1 MSKYIVL
8 LTLICTILYSDGNR
22 IKNDKDKNLPT
33 FHKSKIIV
41 KTKPKINLNRIT
53 VLDSAVLTGIEKI
66 DKLNTIFKCI
76 QISKLFKSVPKNKKK
91 YDELA
96 MGSYYIFTFSEK
108 INILE
113 LIHLYDNTNCFSIVE
128 PNFIGYGG
136 SVRFQPNDQYY
147 FRQWSIENDGAFP
160 DWNTGTPGADI
171 NMESG
176 WDITQGSSSVIVGIL
191 DTGLKLDHPEFS
203 DRIWVNEFEMY
214 DESDNDENS
223 YVDDVIGWDFA
234 NEDNNPYDD
243 QGHGSNVGG
252 ILGATGNN
260 SIGYAGIDWNCRLMS
275 LKILNNENYGYY
287 SWWSEAIYYA
297 TNNGAIILN
306 MSVGG
311 SGYSYSMEAAV
322 NYAYES
328 GVTIFACMMNENN
341 NITFYPAGYQ
351 NTIAVGATDTDDSR
365 CDPFYWGGGSNYG
378 NHIDIMAPGNI
389 IYGLNHISNNDYS
402 WYWGGTSQ
410 ATPHAAGLGSLIAG
424 LIPGISPDSIKS
436 IITNTAQ
443 DTIGNP
449 SEDVIGW
456 DQYHGWGRINAY
468 NTLASVALD
477 TDNDGIFDFQDN
489 CYEIYNPQQ
498 YDEDFD
504 GVGDM
509 CDGCNNNHIMY
520 FANGNLDASISANEN
535 EAPIINILD
544 ILIMVDNLNQDEI
557 ENCQYISSDLN
568 GDGYINMSDVL
579 FLVNYVMN

>member
-1 MSKYIVL
+1 MRSKVVL
-8 LTLICTILYSDGNR
+8 LLFSTVLYSEEIGIENNKIKKFPR
-22 IKNDKDKNLPT
+22 I
-33 FHKSKIIV
+33 HSSQIIV
-41 KTKPKINLNRIT
+41 KTKLNINLNGMNVVSSI
-53 VLDSAVLTGIEKI
+53 VFTGIEMI
-66 DKLNTIFKCI
+66 DKLNEELKCI
-76 QISKLFKSVPKNKKK
+76 KISKLFNAEAKNQKK

-96 MGSYYIFTFSEK
+96 MGNYYVFTFSGEK
-108 INILE
+108 NILE
-113 LIHLYDNTNCFSIVE
+113 LIDLYKETNCFIIVE
-128 PNFIGYGG
+128 PNYIGYGG

-147 FRQWSIENDGAFP
+147 FRQWSIENNGTFP
-160 DWNTGTPGADI
+160 DWNIGTPDADI
-171 NMESG
+171 DMESG

-203 DRIWVNEFEMY
+203 DRIWVNELEIN
-214 DESDNDENS
+214 DQSDNDENG
-223 YVDDVIGWDFA
+223 YVDDVNGWDFA

-243 QGHGSNVGG
+243 EGHGSNVGG

-260 SIGYAGIDWNCRLMS
+260 SIGYAGVDWNCKLMS

-287 SWWSEAIYYA
+287 SWWAEAIYYA

-311 SGYSYSMEAAV
+311 SGYSSSMEVAV

-365 CDPFYWGGGSNYG
+365 CNPFYWGGGSNYG
-378 NHIDIMAPGNI
+378 NHIDITAPGNI

-424 LIPGISPDSIKS
+424 LIPGITPDSIKS
-436 IITNTAQ
+436 IITATAQ

-449 SEDVIGW
+449 SEDVLGW

-468 NTLASVALD
+468 NALSSIALD
-477 TDNDGIFDFQDN
+477 VDNDGIFDFQDN
-489 CYEIYNPQQ
+489 CPEIYNPQQ

-504 GVGDM
+504 GFGNN
-509 CDGCNNNHIMY
+509 CDGCNNNHLQY
-520 FANGNLDASISANEN
+520 FENGNLDATISANN
-535 EAPIINILD
+535 IPIVNIED
-544 ILIMVDNLNQDEI
+544 ILIMADILNQDEI
-557 ENCQYISSDLN
+557 ENCQFLSSDLN
-568 GDGYINMSDVL
+568 DDGYINMSDVL
-579 FLVNYVMN
+579 TLVNYIMN

>member
-1 MSKYIVL
+1 MRSKVVL
-8 LTLICTILYSDGNR
+8 LLFSTVLYSEEIGIENNKIKKFPR
-22 IKNDKDKNLPT
+22 I
-33 FHKSKIIV
+33 HSSQIIV
-41 KTKPKINLNRIT
+41 KTKLNINLNGMNVVSSI
-53 VLDSAVLTGIEKI
+53 VFTGIEMI
-66 DKLNTIFKCI
+66 DKLNEELKCTKL
-76 QISKLFKSVPKNKKK
+76 SKLFNAEAKTPKK
-91 YDELA
+91 YDDLA
-96 MGSYYIFTFSEK
+96 MGNYYVFTFSGEK
-108 INILE
+108 NILE
-113 LIHLYDNTNCFSIVE
+113 LIDLYKETNCFIIVE
-128 PNFIGYGG
+128 PNYIGYGG

-147 FRQWSIENDGAFP
+147 FRQWSIENNGTFP
-160 DWNTGTPGADI
+160 DWSTGSPDADI
-171 NMESG
+171 DMESG

-203 DRIWVNEFEMY
+203 DRIWVNELEIN
-214 DESDNDENS
+214 DQSDNDENG
-223 YVDDVIGWDFA
+223 YVDDVNGWDFA

-243 QGHGSNVGG
+243 EGHGSNVGG

-260 SIGYAGIDWNCRLMS
+260 SIGYAGVDWNCKLMS

-287 SWWSEAIYYA
+287 SWWAEAIYYA

-311 SGYSYSMEAAV
+311 SGYSSSMEVAV

-365 CDPFYWGGGSNYG
+365 CNPFYWGGGSNYG
-378 NHIDIMAPGNI
+378 NHIDITAPGNI

-424 LIPGISPDSIKS
+424 LIPGITPDSIKS
-436 IITNTAQ
+436 IITATAQ

-449 SEDVIGW
+449 SEDVLGW

-468 NTLASVALD
+468 NALSSVALD
-477 TDNDGIFDFQDN
+477 VDNDGVFDFQDN
-489 CYEIYNPQQ
+489 CPEIYNPQQ

-504 GVGDM
+504 GFGNI
-509 CDGCNNNHIMY
+509 CDGCNNNHLQY
-520 FANGNLDASISANEN
+520 FANGNLNSTISANN
-535 EAPIINILD
+535 IAIINIDD
-544 ILIMVDNLNQDEI
+544 ILIMTDILDQEEI
-557 ENCQYISSDLN
+557 ENCQYLSSDLN
-568 GDGYINMSDVL
+568 EDGAVNMSDFL
-579 FLVNYVMN
+579 ILVNYIMN